1 MFHIVSNAV
10 PDQVN
15 QHHLGVA
22 FAGGIALSPVPEAKA
37 RAFVGTVD
45 SDAKLLA
52 ADKAEKHLL
61 GMIEQAIICRRS
73 VAAQVTDAIASSK
86 AYASDLKK
94 LTKDDARPAIIA
106 AQCDAYATD
115 LAGSVAF
122 DADCREWHSARFLA
136 RHVDHVAGFDPAA
149 IRIALADL
157 ASLDNTI
164 SAGRDS
170 LREAISKIH
179 SIRAEAAVRG
189 DTASKSAIAPSVL
202 VELAALRVEAF
213 AVASRL
219 EIVTKKLGVTP

>member
-1 MFHIVSNAV
+1 VFHIVSNAV

-22 FAGGIALSPVPEAKA
+22 FAGGIALSPVPETKA
-37 RAFVGTVD
+37 RAFVSTVD
-45 SDAKLLA
+45 GDAKLLPA
-52 ADKAEKHLL
+52 EKAEKRLL
-61 GMIEQAIICRRS
+61 SMIEQAIICRRG

-94 LTKDDARPAIIA
+94 LTKDDARPAIIT

-136 RHVDHVAGFDPAA
+136 SHVDHVAGFDPAA

-164 SAGRDS
+164 STGRDA
-170 LREAISKIH
+170 LRDAIAKIH
-179 SIRAEAAVRG
+179 AVRAEAANRG
-189 DTASKSAIAPSVL
+189 DTAGKPAIAPSIL
-202 VELAALRVEAF
+202 AELTALKAASAAIANRLD
-213 AVASRL
+213 AVAR
-219 EIVTKKLGVTP
+219 KLGVAS

>member
-1 MFHIVSNAV
+1 VFHIVSNAV
-10 PDQVN
+10 PDQIS

-22 FAGGIALSPVPEAKA
+22 FAGGVALSPVPEAKA
-37 RAFVGTVD
+37 RIFVGTVD
-45 SDAKLLA
+45 SDAKLLT

-61 GMIEQAIICRRS
+61 GMIDQAIICRRG
-73 VAAQVTDAIASSK
+73 VAAQVADAIASSK

-94 LTKDDARPAIIA
+94 LTKDDARPAAIA

-136 RHVDHVAGFDPAA
+136 RHVDHIAGFDPAA

-164 SAGRDS
+164 SVGRDA
-170 LREAISKIH
+170 LRDAIAKIH
-179 SIRAEAAVRG
+179 SIRAEAAVRS
-189 DTASKSAIAPSVL
+189 DAASKPAIAPSIL
-202 VELAALRVEAF
+202 AELTALRAASAAIANRLDIVSRTLG
-213 AVASRL
+213 VAS
-219 EIVTKKLGVTP
+219 

>member
-10 PDQVN
+10 PDQIS

-22 FAGGIALSPVPEAKA
+22 FTGGIALSPVPEAKA

-45 SDAKLLA
+45 SDAKLFA

-61 GMIEQAIICRRS
+61 GMIEQAIICRRG

-86 AYASDLKK
+86 AYAADLKK
-94 LTKDDARPAIIA
+94 LTKDDARPATIA

-115 LAGSVAF
+115 LAGSVAY

-157 ASLDNTI
+157 WSPGAPKISLPWV
-164 SAGRDS
+164 SERY
-170 LREAISKIH
+170 
-179 SIRAEAAVRG
+179 AEAAALMGEDFWPYGIAANR
-189 DTASKSAIAPSVL
+189 DAIT
-202 VELAALRVEAF
+202 
-213 AVASRL
+213 AVARYVHAQGL
-219 EIVTKKLGVTP
+219 APQAPRIEDLFAPGLL